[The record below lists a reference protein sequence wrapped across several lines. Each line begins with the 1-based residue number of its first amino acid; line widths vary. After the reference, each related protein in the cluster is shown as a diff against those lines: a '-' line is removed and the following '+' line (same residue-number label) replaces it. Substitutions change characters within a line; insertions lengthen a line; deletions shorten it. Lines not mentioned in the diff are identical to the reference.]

1 MRLQAAYTTKELCS
15 LTGLNRHRVYRMKRA
30 HGWGRV
36 VYLSDLR
43 ELGRLWESIILREQ
57 FSA

>member
-1 MRLQAAYTTKELCS
+1 MILKAAYSTRDLCS
-15 LTGLNRHRVYRMKRA
+15 MTGLSRHAVLRLKRR

-43 ELGRLWESIILREQ
+43 DLGPLWESIILREQ
-57 FSA
+57 LSA

>member
-1 MRLQAAYTTKELCS
+1 MILKASYSTRDLCQM
-15 LTGLNRHRVYRMKRA
+15 TGLSRHAVLRLKRR

-43 ELGRLWESIILREQ
+43 ELGPLWESIVLREQ
-57 FSA
+57 LSA